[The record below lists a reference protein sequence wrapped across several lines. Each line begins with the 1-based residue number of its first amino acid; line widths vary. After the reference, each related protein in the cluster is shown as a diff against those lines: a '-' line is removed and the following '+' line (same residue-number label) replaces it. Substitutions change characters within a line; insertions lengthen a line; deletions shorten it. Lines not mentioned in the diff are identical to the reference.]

1 VQLPLDQTQ
10 YSSTRSPGQSPMMGS
25 DLSLGSTPSVSS
37 PFLVDRECSQ
47 MPLQNLTPYT
57 LPRFSFA
64 SPAPRHSPPRRAE
77 GSSVESPSSSP
88 PISPASKRQRNSD
101 GGSEGDSE
109 GGETNGEREGAHE
122 EQEDGRNKRKDEQG
136 EALGETA
143 SQRNKKV
150 LLERARRQELTQQFT
165 ELQNCVPSLRSS
177 IFRPTKATLL
187 QSACRYIR
195 KLETQIAQLSAQN
208 QYLTNNM
215 QYYNS
220 WGPPMIFAGQPHPML
235 PPTMG
240 LPSQR
245 PPPPPPQSQLQPPP
259 PPQSQLQPPPQLLQS
274 QPAPPSAPMPSQSYD
289 TFYPR
294 DHY

>member
-1 VQLPLDQTQ
+1 MAIPMSNSCHTQ
-10 YSSTRSPGQSPMMGS
+10 
-25 DLSLGSTPSVSS
+25 
-37 PFLVDRECSQ
+37 DRECSQ

-165 ELQNCVPSLRSS
+165 ELQNCVPSLRYSALS
-177 IFRPTKATLL
+177 ALPPFLQTSFLSYTRRPT
-187 QSACRYIR
+187 
-195 KLETQIAQLSAQN
+195 QIKHIPTNQGHSVAVSLPLHQKTGNTDCPAQV
-208 QYLTNNM
+208 
-215 QYYNS
+215 
-220 WGPPMIFAGQPHPML
+220 H
-235 PPTMG
+235 
-240 LPSQR
+240 
-245 PPPPPPQSQLQPPP
+245 
-259 PPQSQLQPPPQLLQS
+259 
-274 QPAPPSAPMPSQSYD
+274 
-289 TFYPR
+289 
-294 DHY
+294 